1 MNDPADKLRSLH
13 NRTMEPQQEEPPAPR
28 ELGREA
34 GASAADHQAV
44 RLWLRLLSCSTQIE
58 QSIRALLRSQ
68 FATSLPRFDYLAQL
82 NRYPAGLRM
91 TALSAHLMVT
101 GANVTGLTD
110 QLVAEGWVERVDDP
124 SDRRALIVR
133 MTPAGKDWFDRM
145 AVEHQGW
152 LVQLL
157 GGVDARE
164 MEQLHELLGKLRRG
178 IGPPPG

>member
-82 NRYPAGLRM
+82 SRHPAGLRM
-91 TALSAHLMVT
+91 TALSGHLMVT

-133 MTPAGKDWFDRM
+133 MTPAGKVWFERM
-145 AVEHQGW
+145 AVEHERW
-152 LVQLL
+152 LVQML
-157 GGVDARE
+157 GGVDAHE

-178 IGPPPG
+178 IQAPQG